1 MIGVISCPHKPS
13 GWHQIVSNERKGH
26 GTASGNKVVP
36 SQTFT
41 DDAARPTMEAC
52 GAGVRLANGRS
63 NLTAGRHNYNW
74 HGISVMSNDR
84 SIIVT
89 HRDLALLRAL
99 NEHAHLVSELQR
111 ADVVDSRDVPADV
124 VTMNSRVVFEDVTR
138 GTTTEVT
145 IVFPQDADVERGKVS
160 VLAPVGTALLGLAEG
175 ESIVWPFPDG
185 SSRCLR
191 VVAVTFQPE
200 AEGSSAGRATAAH
213 RPDDARHG

>member
-1 MIGVISCPHKPS
+1 
-13 GWHQIVSNERKGH
+13 
-26 GTASGNKVVP
+26 
-36 SQTFT
+36 
-41 DDAARPTMEAC
+41 
-52 GAGVRLANGRS
+52 
-63 NLTAGRHNYNW
+63 
-74 HGISVMSNDR
+74 
-84 SIIVT
+84 
-89 HRDLALLRAL
+89 
-99 NEHAHLVSELQR
+99 
-111 ADVVDSRDVPADV
+111 
-124 VTMNSRVVFEDVTR
+124 VVFEDVTR